1 MDKNVAKDKI
11 QMLRK
16 ELNYHNHRYYVMAMP
31 EISDYDYDMK
41 MKELQQLEVDFPEFF
56 DANSP
61 SLRVG
66 SDKNEDFVQ
75 VKHKYDMLSLANTY
89 NNEELRDFDSRVKK
103 LINRE
108 FEYVCELK
116 FDGTAIGL
124 TYENGRFVRG
134 VTRGDG
140 IAGDDVSANVR
151 TIKSIPMQLHGSGFP
166 DEFEIRGEIYLSH
179 KAFEK
184 INKLKEENGE
194 EAMANPRN
202 AAAGTLKMQNSALVA
217 QRGLDCFLYYML
229 GENLPSDSHLK
240 NLELAK
246 SWGFRIS
253 EHAKKVKDIEGV
265 IAFIEYWD
273 NERKK
278 LPYDIDGI
286 VIKVDSLS
294 LQKQLGFTAKS
305 PRWAISY
312 KFKAERQSTRL
323 LSVDYQ
329 VGRTGAITPVAN
341 LEPVFLAGTTVKRA
355 SLHNADQIALLD
367 LKINDMVFV
376 EKGGEII
383 PKIVGVDTES
393 RGKDALNINYIS
405 NCPECGTE
413 LIRQEGEA
421 KHYCP
426 NEFGCPPQILNR
438 ISHFVSRKAMDI
450 DSLGEGIISLLL
462 EKKLIQNY
470 ADLYSLKDKKD
481 ELIGLERIN
490 IPDVYDTPKIPID
503 KVIYGFEI
511 GYKNISFYNAQVLA
525 SYFKTLNNLIQA
537 TPNELAK
544 VENLKFSK
552 SQSKVKI
559 LQQIADYKTDLFN
572 TIVIEKLKP
581 ELDSTDGITLNCILE
596 CFQIQGVD
604 KYDIKAL
611 SNHFDFILQIQKAS
625 FQELINVL
633 GSEQKVNNV
642 VKALSNKR
650 NQDIILKLNT
660 LTKTVLQEKT
670 VDNLLTGIEKSK
682 EKPFHKTL
690 FALGIKDIGETISK
704 TLISNISNI
713 DEMIRASNPN
723 LLIEIKS
730 KFVKLFPNETFTTK
744 ENSYNIKRDIEESE
758 KLADTIKPFF
768 TLLKLKVL
776 QKEFLRLFYTFDGL
790 SNSNITENDTEVVVR
805 NIIKELIPDAI
816 FHYKRF
822 SLLDVSIISNLLQF
836 LGEKR
841 NLKIIEKLKLEGVK
855 FYQREENDIIKSD
868 ILKDKSIVIS
878 GTFEH
883 YSRDEYKQM
892 IEENGGKNISS
903 ISTNTS
909 FLLAGEKVGPSKL
922 EKAQEL
928 NIDIISENEFLKLL
942 KINP

>member
-1 MDKNVAKDKI
+1 MDKSVAKDKI

-41 MKELQQLEVDFPEFF
+41 MKELQQLEADFPEYF

-184 INKLKEENGE
+184 INKLKEESGE

-246 SWGFRIS
+246 SWGFRVS
-253 EHAKKVKDIEGV
+253 EHAKKVKDIDGV
-265 IAFIEYWD
+265 IAFIEHWD
-273 NERKK
+273 AERKQ

-294 LQKQLGFTAKS
+294 LQRQLGFTAKS

-341 LEPVFLAGTTVKRA
+341 LDPVFLAGTTVKRA

-367 LKINDMVFV
+367 LKINDLVFV

-383 PKIVGVDTES
+383 PKIVGVDLEF
-393 RGKDALNINYIS
+393 RGKDALDIHYIT
-405 NCPECGTE
+405 NCPECGTG

-426 NEFGCPPQILNR
+426 NEFGCPPQIKGK
-438 ISHFVSRKAMDI
+438 IIHFISRKAMNI
-450 DSLGEGIISLLL
+450 DGLGEETVDLLFGEKLVTDISGLFSLKKEQLTPLERMGEKSAENIIKGIEASKQVAFDKVLYALGIRFVG
-462 EKKLIQNY
+462 ETVAKKLASAFENIDKLSQ
-470 ADLYSLKDKKD
+470 ASLE
-481 ELIGLERIN
+481 ELIEVEEIG
-490 IPDVYDTPKIPID
+490 DKIAESVVQYFKSPISKELID
-503 KVIYGFEI
+503 KLKQAELQFQME
-511 GYKNISFYNAQVLA
+511 A
-525 SYFKTLNNLIQA
+525 STA
-537 TPNELAK
+537 P
-544 VENLKFSK
+544 
-552 SQSKVKI
+552 
-559 LQQIADYKTDLFN
+559 KTDL
-572 TIVIEKLKP
+572 
-581 ELDSTDGITLNCILE
+581 LDG
-596 CFQIQGVD
+596 
-604 KYDIKAL
+604 
-611 SNHFDFILQIQKAS
+611 
-625 FQELINVL
+625 
-633 GSEQKVNNV
+633 
-642 VKALSNKR
+642 
-650 NQDIILKLNT
+650 
-660 LTKTVLQEKT
+660 KT
-670 VDNLLTGIEKSK
+670 
-682 EKPFHKTL
+682 F
-690 FALGIKDIGETISK
+690 
-704 TLISNISNI
+704 
-713 DEMIRASNPN
+713 
-723 LLIEIKS
+723 
-730 KFVKLFPNETFTTK
+730 
-744 ENSYNIKRDIEESE
+744 
-758 KLADTIKPFF
+758 
-768 TLLKLKVL
+768 
-776 QKEFLRLFYTFDGL
+776 
-790 SNSNITENDTEVVVR
+790 
-805 NIIKELIPDAI
+805 
-816 FHYKRF
+816 
-822 SLLDVSIISNLLQF
+822 IISGVF
-836 LGEKR
+836 EK
-841 NLKIIEKLKLEGVK
+841 
-855 FYQREENDIIKSD
+855 
-868 ILKDKSIVIS
+868 
-878 GTFEH
+878 
-883 YSRDEYKQM
+883 YSRDELKDM
-892 IEENGGKNISS
+892 IIENGGKNTGS
-903 ISTNTS
+903 ISAKTD
-909 FLLAGEKVGPSKL
+909 FVIAGDKMGPSKL
-922 EKAQEL
+922 EKARKL
-928 NIDIISENEFLKLL
+928 GVKIIGEDEFLGMIGL
-942 KINP
+942 K